1 MKNSMLKNK
10 TLKIITIGGAT
21 QDVFFETDKAVMIDN
36 SEDLIRQKLIGFEYG
51 AKINIPTAHFCFGG
65 GASNSA
71 VTLSRLGAKV
81 TSFIA
86 VGNDKIG
93 QAICN
98 NLILEKVN
106 IFNLEFSKKS
116 SGFSCAIVYGRKTKD
131 HVLFTYRGANED
143 LQIDSSNI
151 NQIEKIKP
159 DWIYLSSLSGKKWLG
174 VLNKLVALAF
184 KNNIK
189 LAWNP
194 GNFQIKTGLNNLKSF
209 LNKTEVL
216 ILNKDEARILV
227 LSDKKYSKEKVRLND
242 VRFLLKVLKGW
253 GPNIIVITQGS
264 KGASIYEGRKFYHLP
279 AFKVKMLN
287 ATGAGDAFGASF
299 IAGLILYNYDIEK
312 SLKLAI
318 VNSAYVTTKVGAQNG
333 LLTRKEAEKKM
344 GCK

>member
-1 MKNSMLKNK
+1 MMKNSMLKNK

-216 ILNKDEARILV
+216 ILNKDEAIELLLGV
-227 LSDKKYSKEKVRLND
+227 SNEKIINPRVMLNK
-242 VRFLLKVLKGW
+242 LKDYRSHK
-253 GPNIIVITQGS
+253 IVITDGQRGAYGINEFGKIFFQAVKKIENRDTTGVGDCFGS
-264 KGASIYEGRKFYHLP
+264 TFIWGLDFFSNDIKAALEVATINAGAVISEL
-279 AFKVKMLN
+279 
-287 ATGAGDAFGASF
+287 
-299 IAGLILYNYDIEK
+299 
-312 SLKLAI
+312 
-318 VNSAYVTTKVGAQNG
+318 GAQKG
-333 LLTRKEAEKKM
+333 LLTKSKMMKEL
-344 GCK
+344 

>member
-1 MKNSMLKNK
+1 MLKK
-10 TLKIITIGGAT
+10 KYDVITIGGAT
-21 QDVFFETDKAVMIDN
+21 RDFIFYTDQGVIVPD
-36 SEDLIRQKLIGFEYG
+36 
-51 AKINIPTAHFCFGG
+51 TAHKNGSKLVGFKYASKIYIKEKEAYLALGG
-65 GASNSA
+65 GGCNTAITFSKLGLKVA
-71 VTLSRLGAKV
+71 TLVR
-81 TSFIA
+81 
-86 VGNDKIG
+86 VGNDKDG
-93 QAICN
+93 QAIIEK
-98 NLILEKVN
+98 LKKEKVGVK
-106 IFNLEFSKKS
+106 FTQFDRKVRTAFSILIM
-116 SGFSCAIVYGRKTKD
+116 SGGEYVAFC
-131 HVLFTYRGANED
+131 YRGANNE
-143 LQIDSSNI
+143 LRITNYELGKMNTKWFYI
-151 NQIEKIKP
+151 
-159 DWIYLSSLSGKKWLG
+159 SSLSGENWESILERIKRASQK
-174 VLNKLVALAF
+174 NK
-184 KNNIK
+184 IK

-194 GNFQIKTGLNNLKSF
+194 GSRQLRGGRRQMSKF
-209 LNKTEVL
+209 LSNTEVL

>member
-1 MKNSMLKNK
+1 MLKNK
-10 TLKIITIGGAT
+10 TLKIITIGGTT
-21 QDVFFETDKAVMIDN
+21 QDVFFETDKAIMINN
-36 SEDLIRQKLIGFEYG
+36 SDDLIRQKLIGFEYG

-71 VTLSRLGAKV
+71 VALSRLGAKV
-81 TSFIA
+81 ASFIA
-86 VGNDKIG
+86 VGNDKTG
-93 QAICN
+93 EAICN
-98 NLILEKVN
+98 NLKQEKVN
-106 IFNLEFSKKS
+106 IFNFEFSKKS

-216 ILNKDEARILV
+216 ILNKDEAIELLLNVDEEKIISPRIMLHK
-227 LSDKKYSKEKVRLND
+227 LSKYCLRK
-242 VRFLLKVLKGW
+242 
-253 GPNIIVITQGS
+253 IVITDGQRGAYAINEFGKIFFQAVKKIENRDTTGVGDCFGS
-264 KGASIYEGRKFYHLP
+264 TFIWGLNFFSNDIKAALEVAAINAGAVIREL
-279 AFKVKMLN
+279 
-287 ATGAGDAFGASF
+287 
-299 IAGLILYNYDIEK
+299 
-312 SLKLAI
+312 
-318 VNSAYVTTKVGAQNG
+318 GAQKG
-333 LLTRKEAEKKM
+333 LLTRNQMIKEL
-344 GCK
+344 